1 MSCLH
6 KFCQA
11 LSSVTLF
18 LYCWLQSCSE
28 IDVLSRGNNHLPDL
42 EYSLWNIILIK
53 LIGQVFEA
61 YDSKST
67 SAVTKTGNSRF
78 VRIGIL
84 QETSHTPI
92 NDGNL
97 RGSWSQ
103 CPNGALTLESFH
115 P

>member
-11 LSSVTLF
+11 LSSETLF
-18 LYCWLQSCSE
+18 IYCWLQSCSE

-42 EYSLWNIILIK
+42 EYSLWNIILIT
-53 LIGQVFEA
+53 LIGQVFEV

-67 SAVTKTGNSRF
+67 SAVTKTKNSGF

-84 QETSHTPI
+84 Q
-92 NDGNL
+92 
-97 RGSWSQ
+97 
-103 CPNGALTLESFH
+103 
-115 P
+115 